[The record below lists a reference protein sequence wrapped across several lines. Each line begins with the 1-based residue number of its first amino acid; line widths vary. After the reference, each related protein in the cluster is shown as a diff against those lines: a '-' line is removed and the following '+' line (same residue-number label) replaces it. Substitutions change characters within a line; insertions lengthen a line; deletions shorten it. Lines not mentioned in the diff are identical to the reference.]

1 MISGQSFIQSSWFE
15 WPTWNSNIELT
26 LTHMWSAR
34 LLFGNGLAFTTFLPF
49 FLQMVLGGPS
59 AFLRNL
65 FPTEE
70 PCECN
75 TLTVM
80 LPDFDSKTIKNLL
93 GLLYTGMKPAIW
105 RKIKI
110 RTWGKKVQFSTEN
123 GGLSLENSTNLH
135 FQYYINWLL
144 KFDELASRTSK
155 DLNFLPC
162 KNNIII

>member
-1 MISGQSFIQSSWFE
+1 MISGQSFIQLSRFE

-93 GLLYTGMKPAIW
+93 GLLYTGMKAIW
-105 RKIKI
+105 RKVKI
-110 RTWGKKVQFSTEN
+110 WIWGRKKFSLVPQMEVCCLKTQHIFIFST
-123 GGLSLENSTNLH
+123 T
-135 FQYYINWLL
+135 
-144 KFDELASRTSK
+144 
-155 DLNFLPC
+155 
-162 KNNIII
+162 